1 MSEKYYKG
9 IKICCENCCNDGC
22 ERGGRCLLKGIVTS
36 QLLWMPSDEAYEARI
51 DELTAFVRKVG
62 ASKEMEGH
70 DDGYG
75 GWEFNPWYDEARAL
89 LRGKSEEA
97 K

>member
-51 DELTAFVRKVG
+51 AELTAFVKRVAELDELEYDYG
-62 ASKEMEGH
+62 NVLSKIK
-70 DDGYG
+70 
-75 GWEFNPWYDEARAL
+75 NPLQGEARAL
-89 LRGKSEEA
+89 LRGESEE